1 MADLNTPFV
10 DESLEPIDGIKG
22 DIPDKHCRATH
33 TDDMQRCTHL
43 IRGTKIC
50 KNRSSAD
57 STVCQYHEPSRLAKE
72 RALSLLKKRSRLVT
86 EEIAE
91 DGIQKHLKGID
102 EEQDD
107 ITESA
112 IVKKDITRISGS
124 QNRMYNPLATPLV
137 ELGCVGLPLST
148 NWGDCFK
155 NPDLPV
161 HLDIGSARGKF
172 LIDLAEMHNSKN
184 FIGIEIR
191 NKLVEEAN
199 EILKTSKSRGNGN
212 DNCVFFC
219 ANLLRESH
227 QVLLEERLV
236 PLNITRIS
244 ILFPDPWIKK
254 KHQDRRVVQVPM
266 VKSLSKI
273 LKKGGELIIAS
284 DVESVILDA
293 RNKMAEC
300 SDFFEFII
308 LNSPANMMK
317 FTEELENSS
326 DVVLSSINCEREEKV
341 NKIEISPDTVTD
353 TNGLNNN
360 SEMGSIND
368 ETPSNFDFDDNGYLL
383 SNPFKPLASEREQVC
398 EMSWRKVFRLLYIR
412 K

>member
-1 MADLNTPFV
+1 MDNPSAPVMDASPEL
-10 DESLEPIDGIKG
+10 IDGVKE
-22 DIPDKHCRATH
+22 DIPDKHCRVTH

-57 STVCQYHEPSRLAKE
+57 SSVCQYHEPSRLAKE
-72 RALSLLKKRSRLVT
+72 RALSVLKKRPRSVV
-86 EEIAE
+86 EGNVE
-91 DGIQKHLKGID
+91 DGAQKQLKSVD
-102 EEQDD
+102 EKEED

-137 ELGCVGLPLST
+137 EVGCVGLPLSS

-199 EILKTSKSRGNGN
+199 DILKSSKSLGSGN

-227 QVLLEERLV
+227 QILLEDRLV
-236 PLNITRIS
+236 SLNINRIS
-244 ILFPDPWIKK
+244 ILFPDPWIKN

-266 VKSLSKI
+266 IKSLSKI

-293 RNKMAEC
+293 KNKMAEC
-300 SDFFEFII
+300 SDLFQAII
-308 LNSPANMMK
+308 SNSVS
-317 FTEELENSS
+317 NS
-326 DVVLSSINCEREEKV
+326 N
-341 NKIEISPDTVTD
+341 
-353 TNGLNNN
+353 
-360 SEMGSIND
+360 ND
-368 ETPSNFDFDDNGYLL
+368 EIPSNFEFDDNGYLL